1 MIDTA
6 ANTDLDLQVNRRGF
20 LKGCTMV
27 AAALGISE
35 AMIPKL
41 VEAASSAQRPPV
53 IWLHFQECTGCT
65 ESLLRGSHPDLARLI
80 TEIISLDYHE
90 TVMAAAGHQA
100 EKSLRDTLDKYAG
113 KFLCVVE
120 GAIPTKDK
128 GIYCKI
134 AGRTAVDILAEVAP
148 KAAAIIAI
156 GSCASYGGIQAAAP
170 NPTGAVGVKDLVA
183 GTPVINIP
191 GCPPNPV
198 SFLGTVLH
206 YLTFNR
212 LPVTDNLGRPLF
224 AYGRRIHDHCER
236 RAHFDEGRF
245 AEQFGDFGH
254 RNGYCLYKVGCKGPE
269 TFSNCPS
276 ARFNDVDVWPVSV
289 GHGCVGC
296 TEPDFWDTMT
306 PFYERLPNVKIPGT
320 RGITD
325 VDSAGKKILGVA
337 AAAVGIHAAIGIG
350 KKLVKGCGCKDDKK
364 GGTNS

>member
-1 MIDTA
+1 MTDTE
-6 ANTDLDLQVNRRGF
+6 NSTDLELQLNRRGF

-41 VEAASSAQRPPV
+41 LEAATSAQRPPV

-65 ESLLRGSHPDLARLI
+65 ESLLRASHPDIGRLI
-80 TEIISLDYHE
+80 LDIISLDYHE

-100 EKSLRDTLDKYAG
+100 EKSLHDTLDKYAG

-156 GSCASYGGIQAAAP
+156 GACATYGGIQAAEP
-170 NPTGAVGVKDLVA
+170 NPTGSVGVQDLVS

-191 GCPPNPV
+191 GCPPNPI

-212 LPVTDNLGRPLF
+212 LPITDNLGRPLF

-276 ARFNDVDVWPVSV
+276 VRFNDVDAWPVSV
-289 GHGCVGC
+289 GHGCIGC
-296 TEPDFWDTMT
+296 TEPNFWDTMT
-306 PFYERLPNVKIPGT
+306 PFYERLPNVQIPGT
-320 RGITD
+320 SGITD
-325 VDSAGKKILGVA
+325 VDSAGKTILGVA

-350 KKLVKGCGCKDDKK
+350 KKVIKGCGCKNENKE
-364 GGTNS
+364 S